1 MALRKQLR
9 LVLDI
14 DPALT
19 DLVLDPARFKQVLY
33 NYLSNA
39 IKFTP
44 EGGQVT
50 LRARAAGPQAFRVEV
65 EDTGIGIGIGIGI
78 GAGNLS
84 RLFVKFQQLDDSY
97 SKQHQG
103 TGLGLAPTRRL
114 VQAQGGSVGVR
125 SSPDV
130 GSVFYLEM
138 PRVPGAAAD
147 GPALPVSIGG
157 APRRLLVIE
166 GDQALQGRLRDSLQ
180 AAGFDIDLAT
190 TGQQAVAQA
199 RDKAYD
205 SVTLGLQLRDLQG
218 LDVLASIRAEGASR
232 DVLALSLPVAARQ
245 SAAFAITDLLSKPI
259 RTAEP
264 VSAISALRPMV
275 GRRTRVM
282 VVDDDPLALDLMMTT
297 LQGLAIDV
305 VGMNGGR
312 QALHEIDHYQPDALI
327 LDLMMPDFDGF
338 ATLDALRRLAPWQHL
353 PVFIWSSMILTDDEL
368 ATLTGQAPPP
378 DGALPHVRVVD
389 DNPVNLEL
397 ASFVLASD
405 GWRLSTA
412 GDALEALQCIAQC
425 VPDLILMNIQL
436 PGMDGLTL
444 TRQIKADPA
453 LRHITVVAFT
463 AYPMKG
469 DEEIMRVA
477 GCDGYLDKPIDVGR
491 FAAQVRDLLPALG
504 PR

>member
-19 DLVLDPARFKQVLY
+19 GLVLDPACFKQVLY

-65 EDTGIGIGIGIGI
+65 EDTGIGIGIGI

-166 GDQALQGRLRDSLQ
+166 GDQALQGRLRDGLQ

-232 DVLALSLPVAARQ
+232 DVPVLALSLPVAARQ

-305 VGMNGGR
+305 VGMNGAAR
-312 QALHEIDHYQPDALI
+312 PC
-327 LDLMMPDFDGF
+327 MK
-338 ATLDALRRLAPWQHL
+338 
-353 PVFIWSSMILTDDEL
+353 LT
-368 ATLTGQAPPP
+368 TTSP
-378 DGALPHVRVVD
+378 
-389 DNPVNLEL
+389 
-397 ASFVLASD
+397 
-405 GWRLSTA
+405 
-412 GDALEALQCIAQC
+412 
-425 VPDLILMNIQL
+425 
-436 PGMDGLTL
+436 
-444 TRQIKADPA
+444 TR
-453 LRHITVVAFT
+453 
-463 AYPMKG
+463 
-469 DEEIMRVA
+469 
-477 GCDGYLDKPIDVGR
+477 
-491 FAAQVRDLLPALG
+491 
-504 PR
+504 